1 MSRKSSTKQAKC
13 FSISVLLNKVLRIV
27 NWKIILQHYEVN
39 ITDIATDS
47 AALKRK
53 EFKTTIFRHW
63 IKLTHMSRKS
73 STKQAECFSIS
84 VLLNKVLRIVNWKI
98 ILQHYEASIT
108 DIATDSAAL
117 KRKESK
123 TTIFRHWIKLTY
135 MSRKSSTKQA
145 ESFSISVLLN
155 KVLRIVNWKIILQHY
170 EANITDIAT
179 DSAALKRKEFKTTI
193 FRHWIKL
200 THMSR
205 KSSTKQAECF
215 SISVLLNKVLRI
227 VNWKIILQHYEA
239 SITDIATGSAALKR
253 KESKTTIFRHWIKLT
268 YMSRKSSTKQ
278 AESFSIS
285 VLLNKVLRIVNWKI
299 ILQHYEANI
308 TDIATDSAALKRQEF
323 KTTIFRHWIKL
334 THMSR
339 KSSTKQAE
347 CFSISVLLNRVLR
360 IVNWKIILQHYEAN
374 ITDIATDSAALKR
387 KESKTTIFRHW
398 IKLTHMSR
406 KSSTK
411 QAECFSISVL
421 LNKVLRIVNWKIIL
435 QHYEANITDIATD
448 SAALKRKE
456 SKTTI
461 FGTELSWHIWAAKVQ
476 QNRLSVF

>member
-1 MSRKSSTKQAKC
+1 MSRKSSTKQAEC
-13 FSISVLLNKVLRIV
+13 FSISVLLNRVLRIV
-27 NWKIILQHYEVN
+27 NWKIILQHYEAN

-53 EFKTTIFRHW
+53 ESKTTIFRHW

-98 ILQHYEASIT
+98 ILQHYEANIT

-117 KRKESK
+117 KRKES
-123 TTIFRHWIKLTY
+123 
-135 MSRKSSTKQA
+135 
-145 ESFSISVLLN
+145 
-155 KVLRIVNWKIILQHY
+155 
-170 EANITDIAT
+170 
-179 DSAALKRKEFKTTI
+179 
-193 FRHWIKL
+193 
-200 THMSR
+200 
-205 KSSTKQAECF
+205 
-215 SISVLLNKVLRI
+215 
-227 VNWKIILQHYEA
+227 
-239 SITDIATGSAALKR
+239 
-253 KESKTTIFRHWIKLT
+253 
-268 YMSRKSSTKQ
+268 
-278 AESFSIS
+278 
-285 VLLNKVLRIVNWKI
+285 
-299 ILQHYEANI
+299 
-308 TDIATDSAALKRQEF
+308 

-456 SKTTI
+456 SKTTLFRHWI
-461 FGTELSWHIWAAKVQ
+461 KLTHMSRKSSTKQAECFSISVLLNKVLRIVNWKIILQHYEAKITDIATDSAALKRKESTTTVFQAHLTLHISLFWWT
-476 QNRLSVF
+476 L

>member
-1 MSRKSSTKQAKC
+1 
-13 FSISVLLNKVLRIV
+13 
-27 NWKIILQHYEVN
+27 
-39 ITDIATDS
+39 
-47 AALKRK
+47 
-53 EFKTTIFRHW
+53 
-63 IKLTHMSRKS
+63 MSRKS
-73 STKQAECFSIS
+73 STKQAECFLIS

-135 MSRKSSTKQA
+135 T
-145 ESFSISVLLN
+145 
-155 KVLRIVNWKIILQHY
+155 
-170 EANITDIAT
+170 
-179 DSAALKRKEFKTTI
+179 
-193 FRHWIKL
+193 
-200 THMSR
+200 SR
-205 KSSTKQAECF
+205 KSSTKQAEC
-215 SISVLLNKVLRI
+215 
-227 VNWKIILQHYEA
+227 
-239 SITDIATGSAALKR
+239 
-253 KESKTTIFRHWIKLT
+253 
-268 YMSRKSSTKQ
+268 
-278 AESFSIS
+278 FSIS

-387 KESKTTIFRHW
+387 KESKRQF
-398 IKLTHMSR
+398 L
-406 KSSTK
+406 
-411 QAECFSISVL
+411 
-421 LNKVLRIVNWKIIL
+421 
-435 QHYEANITDIATD
+435 
-448 SAALKRKE
+448 
-456 SKTTI
+456 
-461 FGTELSWHIWAAKVQ
+461 GTELSWHIWAAKVQ
-476 QNRLSVF
+476 QNMLSVFQLASSWTKF